1 MASKKTTI
9 VILSDGARKVR
20 QFKISRFFIVFFF
33 LFSIS
38 AAFFLTW
45 AIRDYHTVK
54 KEIPLLSQFQKENS
68 KQKAQLIALSHKIDQ
83 ISTKMIELK
92 KFDQKLRLLVNLEPG
107 EDNVQFLGVGGSDP
121 ALLNPDYTIE
131 KAHRKLIRLMH
142 HSLDNLTTE
151 ISVQTNGKAELY
163 KFLENQKSM
172 LACTPSIWPTRGWV
186 SSGFGYR
193 ISPFTNEKEFHR
205 GLDISTRMKTPI
217 VASADGIVSSVGK
230 NYGYGKILSINHGY
244 GLKTKYAH
252 LNKILVKK
260 GQYVKRG
267 QKIALVGI
275 SGRSTG
281 PHLHYEVHL
290 KGVPV
295 NPLRYI
301 LN

>member
-1 MASKKTTI
+1 M
-9 VILSDGARKVR
+9 
-20 QFKISRFFIVFFF
+20 
-33 LFSIS
+33 
-38 AAFFLTW
+38 
-45 AIRDYHTVK
+45 IRDYHTVK
-54 KEIPLLSQFQKENS
+54 REIPLLSQLQKENN

-142 HSLDNLTTE
+142 QSLDNLSTE
-151 ISVQTNGKAELY
+151 ISVQTNEKAELY

-172 LACTPSIWPTRGWV
+172 LACTPSTWPTRGWV

-205 GLDISTRMKTPI
+205 GLDISARMKTPI
-217 VASADGIVSSVGK
+217 VAPADGIVSSVGR